1 MSILKKYEIQSGQKI
16 KKDKSA
22 IFMYQNAA
30 AARTLLVQECTSL
43 ITSTIPLKYLG
54 CPISHKRRR
63 KEHYFDLITRVKSEL
78 QDLNGNMLSYG
89 GKEVLINSVLQ
100 CVSIHVLSAR
110 IHGMIFCLLK
120 KEGCLCFRFL
130 FYLCQDFYAKIYW
143 RFILKTLY
151 GPISCWINMVRSK
164 SLVWY
169 NWGVDLSC
177 ENILNN
183 RDIFELLIWWEPRS
197 LISVMLLVIRQG

>member
-89 GKEVLINSVLQ
+89 GKEVLINSGLQ
-100 CVSIHVLSAR
+100 CVPIHVLSAR
-110 IHGMIFCLLK
+110 IH
-120 KEGCLCFRFL
+120 
-130 FYLCQDFYAKIYW
+130 
-143 RFILKTLY
+143 
-151 GPISCWINMVRSK
+151 
-164 SLVWY
+164 
-169 NWGVDLSC
+169 
-177 ENILNN
+177 
-183 RDIFELLIWWEPRS
+183 
-197 LISVMLLVIRQG
+197 